1 MLLMASG
8 KGNPLNCPDIQFT
21 VKDRPMPQRNAA
33 ATIDQLL
40 DIMKKLRDPD
50 GGCPWDLEQDFSTIA
65 PHTIEEAYEV
75 AEAIAKGDM
84 DELKDELG
92 DLMFQVVFYAQMA
105 KESGDFDFND
115 VIEAISE
122 KMIRRHPH
130 VFGSADIATAEVQT
144 VAWEETKARE
154 RAAKTATSGKAP
166 SALDG
171 VAETLPAL
179 TRAVKLQKRA
189 ARVGFDWPS
198 ITPVFDKIEEELG
211 ELRTEIDDGGSKD
224 RIAEEYGDLLFVLAN
239 LGRHLELD
247 PETVLRGA
255 NRKFIRR
262 FQKVEETIENK
273 GKKIIDSSLEEMDA
287 IWNEIRIKDK
297 IKS

>member
-1 MLLMASG
+1 MSENKA
-8 KGNPLNCPDIQFT
+8 PAP
-21 VKDRPMPQRNAA
+21 
-33 ATIDQLL
+33 IDQLL
-40 DIMKKLRDPD
+40 DIMSKLRNPD
-50 GGCPWDLEQDFSTIA
+50 GGCPWDLEQNFETIA

-75 AEAIAKGDM
+75 AEAISRNDM
-84 DELKDELG
+84 AELKDELG

-105 KESGDFDFND
+105 KEAGDFDFND
-115 VIEAISE
+115 VITGISE

-130 VFGSADIATAEVQT
+130 VFGGADIATAEAQT
-144 VAWEETKARE
+144 TAWEETKARE
-154 RAAKTATSGKAP
+154 RAEKTKHTDKVP

-198 ITPVFDKIEEELG
+198 IAPVFDKIEEELG
-211 ELRTEIDDGGSKD
+211 ELRTEIDEDGSKD

-239 LGRHLELD
+239 LGRHLELE
-247 PETVLRGA
+247 PETVLRSA

-262 FQKVEETIENK
+262 FQTVEQRIEDK
-273 GKKIIDSSLEEMDA
+273 GKIIDQSSLEEMDK
-287 IWNEIRIKDK
+287 IWNEVRAEDK
-297 IKS
+297 LS